1 MKTNDFLNSLCNNL
15 MQAPLAGY
23 TDVGFRYLCAK
34 YNCGL
39 IVSEMVSAMSLK
51 QKNKVA
57 FDMLGMDLPQDT
69 KSKVAVQ
76 LFGHDPNVFAEVV
89 KYDEIQKFD
98 AIDINMGCP
107 VPKVTRNGEGSAL
120 MLDLKKAS
128 AIIESCVKH
137 SGKPVSVKFRK
148 GYTDN
153 NVNAVEFAK
162 MCEDSG
168 ACMITVHGRTKE
180 QMYSG
185 IADWDIIGQVVKAVD
200 IPVYANGDI
209 KTQQDVDKVLEQ
221 TGAFGVAIGRG
232 SGGKPWIFAQL
243 AGCDVDVDVFGD
255 IKTHYDLMLKHLPTH
270 VVAGE
275 MKKHVAAYFKGK
287 RGVKQLLNEIFKTK
301 TVDEQLDLL
310 KDYFVNNQILQ

>member
-1 MKTNDFLNSLCNNL
+1 MKNEFITSLCNNL
-15 MQAPLAGY
+15 AQAPLAGY

-57 FDMLGMDLPQDT
+57 FDMLVMYFPKDK

-76 LFGHDPNVFAEVV
+76 LFGNDPEVFAQDF

-120 MLDLKKAS
+120 MLEPSKAS
-128 AIIESCVKH
+128 KIIEATVKN
-137 SGKPVSVKFRK
+137 SNKPVTVKFRK
-148 GYTDN
+148 GYTN
-153 NVNAVEFAK
+153 NYINAVEFAK
-162 MCEDSG
+162 MCQDSG

-185 IADWDIIGQVVKAVD
+185 VADWDIIGEVVSAVD

-209 KTQQDVDKVLEQ
+209 KDKNDVDKVLKQ

-232 SGGKPWIFAQL
+232 SGGRPWIFAELSGQE
-243 AGCDVDVDVFGD
+243 VEVDVFED
-255 IKTHYDLMLKHLPTH
+255 IKTHYDLMLKHLPPH
-270 VVAGE
+270 VVASE
-275 MKKHVAAYFKGK
+275 MKKHIAAYFKGK

-301 TVDEQLDLL
+301 TVEEQMDFLSQ
-310 KDYFVNNQILQ
+310 YFKNN

>member
-1 MKTNDFLNSLCNNL
+1 MKNEFVKSLCNNL

-57 FDMLGMDLPQDT
+57 FDMLGLDLPEGT

-76 LFGHDPNVFAEVV
+76 LFGHDPDVFAEVV
-89 KYDEIQKFD
+89 KCDQIQKFD

-128 AIIESCVKH
+128 SIIEACVKN
-137 SGKPVSVKFRK
+137 SDKPVTVKFRK
-148 GYTDN
+148 GYTN
-153 NVNAVEFAK
+153 NDINAVEFAK

-185 IADWDIIGQVVKAVD
+185 VADWDIIGEVVSAVK
-200 IPVYANGDI
+200 IPVFANGDI
-209 KTQQDVDKVLEQ
+209 KDENDVKKVLEQ

-232 SGGKPWIFAQL
+232 SGGRPWVFAELSGQEVK
-243 AGCDVDVDVFGD
+243 VDLFKD
-255 IKTHYDLMLKHLPTH
+255 IKTHYDLMLKHLPPH
-270 VVAGE
+270 VVASE
-275 MKKHVAAYFKGK
+275 MKKHIAAYFKGK
-287 RGVKQLLNEIFKTK
+287 RGVKQLLNEVFKTK
-301 TVDEQLDLL
+301 TVDEQMSLL
-310 KDYFVNNQILQ
+310 GDYFNNNQN

>member
-1 MKTNDFLNSLCNNL
+1 MIKNDFIKSLANNL

-57 FDMLGMDLPQDT
+57 FDMLGMDLPDDT

-76 LFGHDPNVFAEVV
+76 LFGHDPVVFAEVV

-120 MLDLKKAS
+120 MLEPTKAS
-128 AIIESCVKH
+128 KIIEATVKN
-137 SGKPVSVKFRK
+137 SNKPVTVKFRK

-153 NVNAVEFAK
+153 YINAVEFAK
-162 MCEDSG
+162 MCQDSG
-168 ACMITVHGRTKE
+168 ACAITVHGRTKE

-185 IADWDIIGQVVKAVD
+185 VADWDIIGEVVSAVD

-209 KTQQDVDKVLEQ
+209 KTKEDIDKVLSH

-232 SGGKPWIFAQL
+232 SGGKPWIFAELSGQK
-243 AGCDVDVDVFGD
+243 VDVNAFDD
-255 IKTHYDLMLKHLPTH
+255 IKMHYDLMLKHLPAH

-275 MKKHVAAYFKGK
+275 MKKQIGAYLKGR
-287 RGVKQLLNEIFKTK
+287 RGVKPVLNEIFKTK
-301 TVDEQLDLL
+301 TVESQLELL
-310 KDYFVNNQILQ
+310 TKYFNDCSN

>member
-1 MKTNDFLNSLCNNL
+1 MKNEFIKSLCNNL

-57 FDMLGMDLPQDT
+57 FDMLGLDLPVDT

-76 LFGHDPNVFAEVV
+76 LFGHDPDVFGEVV
-89 KYDEIQKFD
+89 KYDEIQQFD

-120 MLDLKKAS
+120 MLDLEKAS
-128 AIIESCVKH
+128 AIIESCVKN
-137 SGKPVSVKFRK
+137 SGKPVTVKFRK
-148 GYTDN
+148 GYTN
-153 NVNAVEFAK
+153 NDINAVEFAK

-185 IADWDIIGQVVKAVD
+185 VADWDIIGEVVSAVN
-200 IPVYANGDI
+200 IPVFANGDI
-209 KTQQDVDKVLEQ
+209 KDKNDVDKVLGQ
-221 TGAFGVAIGRG
+221 TGAFGAAIGRG
-232 SGGKPWIFAQL
+232 SGGKPWVFAEL
-243 AGCDVDVDVFGD
+243 AGQKVDVDVFED
-255 IKTHYDLMLKHLPTH
+255 IKTHYNLMLKHLPQH
-270 VVAGE
+270 VVASE
-275 MKKHVAAYFKGK
+275 MKKHIAAYFKGK

-301 TVDEQLDLL
+301 TVKEQLDFLT
-310 KDYFVNNQILQ
+310 DYFIKN

>member
-1 MKTNDFLNSLCNNL
+1 MKNEFITSLCNNL
-15 MQAPLAGY
+15 AQAPLAGY

-57 FDMLGMDLPQDT
+57 FDMLGMDLPKDT

-76 LFGHDPNVFAEVV
+76 LFGHDPEVFAEVV

-120 MLDLKKAS
+120 MLEPTKAS
-128 AIIESCVKH
+128 KIIEATVKN
-137 SGKPVSVKFRK
+137 SNKPVTVKFRK
-148 GYTDN
+148 GYTN
-153 NVNAVEFAK
+153 NYINAVEFAK
-162 MCEDSG
+162 MCQDSG
-168 ACMITVHGRTKE
+168 ACTITVHGRTKE

-185 IADWDIIGQVVKAVD
+185 VADWDIIGEVVSAVD

-209 KTQQDVDKVLEQ
+209 KTKDDVDKVLAQ

-232 SGGKPWIFAQL
+232 SGGRPWIFAELSGQE
-243 AGCDVDVDVFGD
+243 VKVDVFED
-255 IKTHYDLMLKHLPTH
+255 IKTHYDLMLKHLPPH
-270 VVAGE
+270 VVASE
-275 MKKHVAAYFKGK
+275 MKKHIAAYFKGK

-301 TVDEQLDLL
+301 TVEEQMDFLSQ
-310 KDYFVNNQILQ
+310 YFQNN

>member
-1 MKTNDFLNSLCNNL
+1 MKTNDFINSLCNNL

-57 FDMLGMDLPQDT
+57 FDMLGMELPQDT

-89 KYDEIQKFD
+89 KYDEIQNFD

-120 MLDLKKAS
+120 MLDPKKAS
-128 AIIESCVKH
+128 AIIEACVKN

-162 MCEDSG
+162 MCQDSG

-185 IADWDIIGQVVKAVD
+185 VADWDIIGQVVNAVD
-200 IPVYANGDI
+200 IPVYANGDV
-209 KTQQDVDKVLEQ
+209 KTKKDVDKVLEQ

-232 SGGKPWIFAQL
+232 SGGKPWLFAQL
-243 AGCDVDVDVFGD
+243 SGQQADVNPFDD
-255 IKTHYDLMLKHLPTH
+255 IKIHYQLMLKHLPSH

-275 MKKHVAAYFKGK
+275 MKKHIGAYLKGK
-287 RGVKQLLNEIFKTK
+287 RGVKPLLNEVFKTK
-301 TVDEQLDLL
+301 TVDEQLALL
-310 KDYFVNNQILQ
+310 KDYFQQ